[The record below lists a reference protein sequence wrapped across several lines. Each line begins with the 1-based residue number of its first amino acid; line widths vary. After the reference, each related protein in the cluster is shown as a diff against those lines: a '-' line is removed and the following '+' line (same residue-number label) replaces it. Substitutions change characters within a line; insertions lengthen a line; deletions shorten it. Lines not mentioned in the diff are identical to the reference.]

1 MQNQQT
7 SGHLIWGQIVLYLLF
22 FAKFRQAKKIKTRV
36 YSSYNQQKTKTN
48 QLSLE
53 KKKETI
59 PVQNQQRKKQTETE
73 MSCIYSHICS
83 CRRIC
88 ADTVLT

>member
-53 KKKETI
+53 KKRNNSSTKPAKEKA
-59 PVQNQQRKKQTETE
+59 N
-73 MSCIYSHICS
+73 
-83 CRRIC
+83 
-88 ADTVLT
+88 